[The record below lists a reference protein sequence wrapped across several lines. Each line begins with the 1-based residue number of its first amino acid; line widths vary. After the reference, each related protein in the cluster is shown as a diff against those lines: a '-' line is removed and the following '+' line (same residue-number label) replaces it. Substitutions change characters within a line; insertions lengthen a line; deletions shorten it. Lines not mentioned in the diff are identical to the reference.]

1 MTKTHKT
8 IAVDFDGTLA
18 DDSRVKYPD
27 LGPPIPTMVER
38 VRGWIQD
45 GHTVKIFTARLAQ
58 KDRDA
63 EKQQV
68 KALTE
73 WLDLINLTQK
83 DGRPL
88 VLTATKLPEFDEFWD
103 DKAVGVIRNT
113 GSTYFESEHYRD
125 NYDPKS
131 GMWGAT
137 KEESSRPRNEAQL
150 ELQFGTP
157 GDEGFYSSDPSK
169 LHPHVREY
177 RRMRGDYDTPVTL
190 EEKLSALP
198 ADRQDR
204 INSRAEALIKQQLT
218 ALGPFGQERV
228 GDAGLYGGQSR
239 LPSGTVRMDFANEG
253 CAPYTAYITYKDL
266 TGSQAPSL
274 GPIGQAFEAWRRAAE
289 NIPED
294 PFIDPREPYTR

>member
-45 GHTVKIFTARLAQ
+45 GHEVVIFTSRLAEPD
-58 KDRDA
+58 K
-63 EKQQV
+63 EKEKRQV
-68 KALTE
+68 KLLTE
-73 WLDLINLTQK
+73 WLDLIGLTQK

-113 GSTYFESEHYRD
+113 GSTYFEAEQYRD

-137 KEESSRPRNEAQL
+137 REESSLPRNEAQL
-150 ELQFGTP
+150 ELQFG
-157 GDEGFYSSDPSK
+157 GAEDEQFYSSDPGK
-169 LHPHVREY
+169 LHPSVREF
-177 RRMRGDYDTPVTL
+177 RRLRGDYDVPDFKSLQTSIAQSVASVTD
-190 EEKLSALP
+190 S
-198 ADRQDR
+198 Q
-204 INSRAEALIKQQLT
+204 S
-218 ALGPFGQERV
+218 RV
-228 GDAGLYGGQSR
+228 GDAGLCGGKLSQSQ
-239 LPSGTVRMDFANEG
+239 G
-253 CAPYTAYITYKDL
+253 
-266 TGSQAPSL
+266 PSL
-274 GPIGQAFEAWRRAAE
+274 GAVFEAWSLLL
-289 NIPED
+289 NP
-294 PFIDPREPYTR
+294 DPREPYTR